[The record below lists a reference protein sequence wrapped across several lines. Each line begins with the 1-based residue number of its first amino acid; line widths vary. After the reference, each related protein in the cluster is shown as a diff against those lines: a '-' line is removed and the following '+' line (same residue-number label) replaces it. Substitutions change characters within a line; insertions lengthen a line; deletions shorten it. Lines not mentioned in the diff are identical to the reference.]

1 MKKAFKIRLIK
12 KFLNVD
18 NKYAYILSDTSVFEK
33 GLLVRVGN
41 LDNLLIECTSTN
53 DTTLKQFLYK
63 EELGLC

>member
-41 LDNLLIECTSTN
+41 LDNLLIECTSTK

-63 EELGLC
+63 EELGVC